1 MQAKKRL
8 GCLVLRLLVALI
20 AAAGFVLV
28 SVKKGP
34 LAWMDYIGGWETRKI
49 YLVGCGVVVFAVF
62 AVLALQ
68 KRSWTEYACMA
79 IVLFAGVTMRVY
91 AIDIISPYY
100 GQNLAPFIHTLEGG
114 LRSVTESGYT
124 PLATLIF
131 AVIARTGVYP
141 MYCIKLVS
149 IACDLF
155 IALVLTVLMEK
166 KTRMVAAVVYLFCPV
181 FFLYGAYAGTMDSA
195 YVLLVLLGALA
206 LRRER
211 RALGWTLFG
220 AAVALDLMSLAALPA
235 LLLWQGKRR
244 DRAMLCAVGSCA
256 VLSAPAFALGL
267 PLSSVL
273 SVFGGRNPLSMHVR
287 SSSIYNFVAPVLI
300 KDMPEY
306 HLMRYMDGIDGN
318 ALVHEV
324 YTLENMLSMRNC
336 FMIAFLALG
345 IALLALLYQH
355 RAQLAD
361 CRDELLALLPL
372 TVCMF
377 LPGVDAACF
386 ILADIG
392 MLIYA
397 LRVRGGW
404 HAAVLSLGASAVSAS
419 AFVTD
424 AQLVGLWLCMAAQCA
439 AMVLL
444 AQKIVRTMRAS
455 GALGTANAPQR
466 I

>member
-1 MQAKKRL
+1 MQKKNRF
-8 GCLVLRLLVALI
+8 GLVLRLLAALI

-28 SVKKGP
+28 SVYKGP
-34 LAWMDYIGGWETRKI
+34 LAWMNYIGGWETRII
-49 YLVGCGVVVFAVF
+49 YLVGCGAVVFAAF

-79 IVLFAGVTMRVY
+79 ILLFAGVTMRVY

-100 GQNLAPFIHTLEGG
+100 GENLAPFIQTLESG

-124 PLATLIF
+124 PLTTLIF

-141 MYCIKLVS
+141 MYCVKLVS

-155 IALVLTVLMEK
+155 IALVLTALMEK
-166 KTRMVAAVVYLFCPV
+166 KTRMAAAGAYLFCPV

-195 YVLLVLLGALA
+195 YVLLVLLSALA

-211 RALGWTLFG
+211 RTLGWTIFG

-235 LLLWQGKRR
+235 LLVWKGKRR

-267 PLSSVL
+267 PLSSAL
-273 SVFGGRNPLSMHVR
+273 SAFGGRYPLSMHMR
-287 SSSIYNFVAPVLI
+287 SSSIYNFVAPVLV
-300 KDMPEY
+300 KDLPEY
-306 HLMRYMDGIDGN
+306 HLMRYMDGIDGDMM
-318 ALVHEV
+318 VHEV
-324 YTLENMLSMRNC
+324 YTLENMLSMRSC
-336 FMIAFLALG
+336 FTIAFLALG
-345 IALLALLYQH
+345 IALLVLLYRH

-361 CRDELLALLPL
+361 CRDELVALLPL
-372 TVCMF
+372 AVCMF

-392 MLIYA
+392 MVIYA

-404 HAAVLSLGASAVSAS
+404 RAALLSLGASAVSAS
-419 AFVTD
+419 AFITD
-424 AQLVGLWLCMAAQCA
+424 AQIVRLWLCMAAQCV

-444 AQKIVRTMRAS
+444 VQKIVRTLHAS
-455 GALGTANAPQR
+455 GALSTANAPQR